1 MSPATPGKSA
11 KTAKSGKKRLKIHF
25 AGICTF
31 VWDKKNG
38 TAEMRLVDLASAGYQ
53 QHYAA
58 LSIAITEDTPRTAI
72 IGPDAE
78 VAVSLPGVNSDV
90 GVWNLIGTDVRFVG
104 ATGKL
109 TVDDSKID
117 GGKKPVKTA
126 TSVRWLP
133 NVGELTESD
142 AANAT
147 CPIAAVIHIPA
158 GHITADARVA
168 SRKVEFSNDG
178 TPIGPSRYYASRF
191 AVEMPFDTS
200 IAVVLD
206 RRRIIKFTESM
217 EIVIS
222 NTCVCALGQEHAP
235 DHFYA
240 HYDVVDAK
248 RRPTVKPAGTM
259 PQTVFWPEFCIP
271 AYVQM

>member
-1 MSPATPGKSA
+1 MSPAKSA
-11 KTAKSGKKRLKIHF
+11 KPARNSLKIHF
-25 AGICTF
+25 AGICTL
-31 VWDKKNG
+31 VWNRKNG
-38 TAEMRLVDLASAGYQ
+38 TAEMRLVDLGSAGYQ

-58 LSIAITEDTPRTAI
+58 VSIAVTEDTPRSAI
-72 IGPDAE
+72 TGPDAE

-90 GVWNLIGTDVRFVG
+90 GVWSLVGTDVRFIG
-104 ATGKL
+104 ATGRL
-109 TVDDSKID
+109 TVDDSTID
-117 GGKKPVKTA
+117 PSRKPGKSA

-133 NVGELTESD
+133 SVAELTESD
-142 AANAT
+142 VTDPT
-147 CPIAAVIHIPA
+147 CPIAATVQIPA

-168 SRKVEFSNDG
+168 SRKVQFSNDG
-178 TPIGPSRYYASRF
+178 APIGPSRYYASRF
-191 AVEMPFDTS
+191 ALDMPFDNE

-206 RRRIIKFTESM
+206 RRRIIKFTESL
-217 EIVIS
+217 EIVVS

-248 RRPTVKPAGTM
+248 RRPTVRPAGPM

-271 AYVQM
+271 AYV